1 MRNNKL
7 IAAVLVLQG
16 LILLGQWGGQPA
28 MTREARADI
37 TLPDPGA
44 RQLAMVEE
52 LKSLNGKMERLIGLL
67 QSGDVQVKVAK
78 DKDGEQK

>member
-7 IAAVLVLQG
+7 IVAVLVLQG
-16 LILLGQWGGQPA
+16 LILLGQWTGQSA
-28 MTREARADI
+28 LTREARADI

-52 LKSLNGKMERLIGLL
+52 LKGLNGKMERLMGML
-67 QSGDVQVKVAK
+67 QSGDVQVKVVK
-78 DKDGEQK
+78 DKDADQK